1 MTNPTLTLHRHI
13 TFSLR
18 QPGAWAT
25 LLVAGLLGAC
35 GNSTTTEAVPVGV
48 AINTQ
53 LPSVTL
59 TADQTKALTTA
70 NTALASGNTA
80 KAISDASAILA
91 TSGYNKEVVQTL
103 GQAYAKDALM
113 DSTSLNVV
121 ANGSTDSNAKLYG
134 VYSMAG
140 YETTATGGISPNYTT
155 LVKTGDAA
163 LNMLV
168 PVGTSATSLSPA
180 LQKEVAVASSVQVV
194 RVLASVLQTPS
205 PSTLTTKDANA
216 AVDANYGAT
225 QQAQLETAAKLL
237 VQTSSAAVET
247 LANGS
252 VVTSTLLGSM
262 SNTLST
268 MTSDGSLDKADV
280 KKLATTFRGGWTP

>member
-1 MTNPTLTLHRHI
+1 MTKSTLSLRRHI
-13 TFSLR
+13 TFPLR
-18 QPGAWAT
+18 QPGAWAA
-25 LLVAGLLGAC
+25 LLVVGLLGAC
-35 GNSTTTEAVPVGV
+35 GSVEEAVPVG
-48 AINTQ
+48 APINTQ
-53 LPSVTL
+53 LPSATL

-70 NTALASGNTA
+70 NTSLASGNTA
-80 KAISDASAILA
+80 KAISEASAILA
-91 TSGYNKEVVQTL
+91 AAGYNQDVVQTL
-103 GQAYAKDALM
+103 GLAYAKDALM
-113 DSTSLNVV
+113 DSASLNVV

-134 VYSMAG
+134 VYGMAG
-140 YETTATGGISPNYTT
+140 YEATATGGISPNYTA

-205 PSTLTTKDANA
+205 PSSLTTKDANA
-216 AVDANYGAT
+216 AVDANYGTT
-225 QQAQLETAAKLL
+225 QQAQLENAAKLL
-237 VQTSSAAVET
+237 VQTSSVAVET

-262 SNTLST
+262 SKTLAT
-268 MTSDGSLDKADV
+268 MTADGSLDKADV
-280 KKLATTFRGGWTP
+280 KNLATTFRGSWTP

>member
-1 MTNPTLTLHRHI
+1 MTNSTLTLRRHI
-13 TFSLR
+13 TFPLR
-18 QPGAWAT
+18 QPGAWAA

-35 GNSTTTEAVPVGV
+35 GAAIEEAVPIGV
-48 AINTQ
+48 PINTQ
-53 LPSVTL
+53 LPSATL
-59 TADQTKALTTA
+59 TADQTKALATA
-70 NTALASGNTA
+70 NTSLASGNTA
-80 KAISDASAILA
+80 KAIGEASAILA
-91 TSGYNKEVVQTL
+91 TAGYNKDVVQTL
-103 GQAYAKDALM
+103 GLAYAKDALM
-113 DSTSLNVV
+113 DSASLNVV

-140 YETTATGGISPNYTT
+140 YEATATGGISPNYTT

-180 LQKEVAVASSVQVV
+180 LQKEVAVASAVQVT
-194 RVLASVLQTPS
+194 RVLASVVQTPT
-205 PSTLTTKDANA
+205 PSTLTTKEANA

-225 QQAQLETAAKLL
+225 QQAQLENAAKLL
-237 VQTSSAAVET
+237 VQTSSVAVET

-262 SNTLST
+262 SKTLAT
-268 MTSDGSLDKADV
+268 MTADGSLDKADV
-280 KKLATTFRGGWTP
+280 KNLATTFRGSWTP